1 MPVNDSSLITQGLI
15 LMVVGMSVV
24 FAFLSIMVGVMNT
37 TAKVLKLISKY
48 FPEEIKIKDKL
59 EKAIEQN
66 DEVAVVLAAVNAY
79 IKG

>member
-1 MPVNDSSLITQGLI
+1 MPVNDSDLITQGLI

-24 FAFLSIMVGVMNT
+24 FVFLGIMIGVMNT